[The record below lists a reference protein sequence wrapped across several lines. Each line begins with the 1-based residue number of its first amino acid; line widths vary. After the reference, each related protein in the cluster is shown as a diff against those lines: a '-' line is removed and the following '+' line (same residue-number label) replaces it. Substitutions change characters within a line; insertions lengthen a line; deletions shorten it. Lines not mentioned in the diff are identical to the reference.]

1 MNFGK
6 LKAAL
11 KGLINRRDLTDALAG
26 DFINRAIDEAQRVV
40 CIAPNEA
47 LLIADDWT
55 DGNNAI
61 LIPGNYLELVEIFT
75 DERVLQNV
83 DKTRYLHTGTA
94 GSPSVYTK
102 VGPNWLIK
110 PAPALGQRVY
120 VQYHGA
126 DAWLQGDSESNMWTK
141 GAFNAALYGAAALAA
156 DYFQMEDQYVQRFQG
171 KANALITS
179 IQQQDYDDR
188 WSGTTSMGRIAD
200 RGEY

>member
-26 DFINRAIDEAQRVV
+26 DFINRSIDEAQRVV
-40 CIAPNEA
+40 RIAPNEA
-47 LLIADDWT
+47 LLIADDWS

-61 LIPGNYLELVEIFT
+61 LIPGNYLELVDIFT
-75 DERVLQNV
+75 DDGVLESV
-83 DKTRYLHTGTA
+83 DKSRFLRTRSS
-94 GSPSVYTK
+94 GSPEVYTK

-110 PAPALGQRVY
+110 PTPSEGQRVY

-126 DAWLQGDSESNMWTK
+126 DAWLLGDDESNMWTR

-188 WSGTTSMGRIAD
+188 WSGTYSMGRPAD
-200 RGEY
+200 RGDF